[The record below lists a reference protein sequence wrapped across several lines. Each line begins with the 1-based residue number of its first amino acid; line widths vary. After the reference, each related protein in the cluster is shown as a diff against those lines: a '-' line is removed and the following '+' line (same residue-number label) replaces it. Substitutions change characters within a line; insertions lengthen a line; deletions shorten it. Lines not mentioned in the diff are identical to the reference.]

1 MTVIINYK
9 GQIATEVGKEIEEL
23 SFHEPL
29 TLIQLLQVLS
39 ERATDAV
46 SDFIFDSDGLPRRS
60 LLIAIDDEQVIDF
73 QNTLIK
79 DDCVISLLPPIA
91 GG

>member
-9 GQIATEVGKEIEEL
+9 GQIATEVGIEIEEL

-29 TLIQLLQVLS
+29 TLIQLLQALS

-46 SDFIFDSDGLPRRS
+46 SDFIFDSDGSPRRS